1 MPKRKHGAAPVEAV
15 NDVEVDVD
23 MKGTNSAGSDSD
35 SDSDDF
41 DELPVDFEM
50 FDPQPAHDFHGLKI
64 LIRQLLDIDSTLFD
78 ISALANLVLSQ
89 PLVGTTIKVDTNE
102 SDPYAFLTVLNVNLH
117 RKTNPAV
124 ETLVNYILEKSKVNE
139 KLHEQLTRILNKKN
153 GAEKGGLGLIL
164 TERMVNMP
172 VEVVPPMYKMLQEEV
187 QWALDEKESYDFEAY
202 LILSKTYTEVAS
214 QLDAEDGAEEEE
226 EIKPK
231 AKKFKSRMREVP
243 RKKGTGIGKVKKEV
257 GKGVFY
263 FHPEDEVLHAE
274 AIAYTDYNYT
284 KVPEAGTAD
293 SKRTFSDFGIVPQ
306 GHMILFKKDKLGHVV
321 RELENTFKPF

>member
-1 MPKRKHGAAPVEAV
+1 
-15 NDVEVDVD
+15 

-64 LIRQLLDIDSTLFD
+64 LIRQLFDIDSTLFD

-139 KLHEQLTRILNKKN
+139 KLHEQLSRILNKKN

-214 QLDAEDGAEEEE
+214 QLEAEDSAEEEE

-231 AKKFKSRMREVP
+231 AKKFKSRMRDE
-243 RKKGTGIGKVKKEV
+243 
-257 GKGVFY
+257 VFY
-263 FHPEDEVLHAE
+263 FHPEDEVLHVE

-306 GHMILFKKDKLGHVV
+306 GHMILFKKDNLGHVV
-321 RELENTFKPF
+321 RKLENTFKPF

>member
-1 MPKRKHGAAPVEAV
+1 MPKRKHEKAPVEAA
-15 NDVEVDVD
+15 NDVEGDVD
-23 MKGTNSAGSDSD
+23 MKGTKSAGSD

-41 DELPVDFEM
+41 DEFPVDFEM

-78 ISALANLVLSQ
+78 TSALADLVLSQ

-117 RKTNPAV
+117 RKTNPAM
-124 ETLVNYILEKSKVNE
+124 ETLVKYILEKSKVNE
-139 KLHEQLTRILNKKN
+139 KLHEQLTRILEKED
-153 GAEKGGLGLIL
+153 GAEQGGLGLIL

-187 QWALDEKESYDFEAY
+187 QWALDEKEPYEFEAY
-202 LILSKTYTEVAS
+202 LVLSKTYTEVAS
-214 QLDAEDGAEEEE
+214 QLDAEDDAEEEE
-226 EIKPK
+226 EIKRK

-243 RKKGTGIGKVKKEV
+243 RKKDARIRKAEKEIGKEV
-257 GKGVFY
+257 FF
-263 FHPEDEVLHAE
+263 FHPEDEVLHEE
-274 AIAYTDYNYT
+274 AIAYTDFKYT
-284 KVPEAGTAD
+284 KVPEARSAD
-293 SKRTFSDFGIVPQ
+293 SKRAFSDLGIVPQ

-321 RELENTFKPF
+321 KELENTFKPF